1 LLNIIIVNYNSTN
14 HLLVCL
20 RSIYN
25 SLKGL
30 SAEIFVQDNASQ
42 DNVDRVVDLFPDVN
56 LTKNKSNLGFA
67 KAVNQALKQS
77 IVPYVLL
84 INPDSHVKTGALKA
98 MLSFMEANLDIAIL
112 GPKILNPDGSVQGSA
127 RSFPTL
133 LTGLFGRTSLLTRF
147 FPNNRFSIA
156 NIRTTLSDGISP
168 IEVDWVSGACMM
180 IRRSAI
186 NAVGN
191 LDESFFMYWED
202 ADWCR
207 RMTLR
212 GWKVIYFPKASITH
226 HIGVSSNQLLWRTIW
241 EFHKSSY
248 LLFSKYA
255 HSKFVFLKP
264 FAIGGLGFR
273 YLAIIALKLMS
284 IANERILLPLFSSLK
299 LLFPDKKAKIGHLSK
314 DSNVMADSI
323 APEDKPVDAAIV
335 KKSDIA
341 RLEIKDQSMND
352 QSRKDLMPV

>member
-1 LLNIIIVNYNSTN
+1 MLDIIIVNYNSTD

-20 RSIYN
+20 RSIYK
-25 SLKGL
+25 SLEG
-30 SAEIFVQDNASQ
+30 SYAEIFVQDNASK
-42 DNVDRVVDLFPDVN
+42 DNVDCVIDRFPEVN

-67 KAVNQALKQS
+67 KAVNQALKQG
-77 IVPYVLL
+77 VAPYVLL
-84 INPDSHVKTGALKA
+84 VNPDSQVRPGALKA
-98 MLSFMEANLDIAIL
+98 MLSFMKARLDIAIL
-112 GPKILNPDGSVQGSA
+112 GPKILNSDGSVQGSA
-127 RSFPTL
+127 RSFPTF

-212 GWKVIYFPKASITH
+212 GWKVIYYPKASITH
-226 HIGVSSNQLLWRTIW
+226 HIGVSSNQLIWRTIW

-248 LLFSKYA
+248 LLFSKYT
-255 HSKFVFLKP
+255 HSKFVLLKP

-273 YLAIIALKLMS
+273 YLLIIALKLMS
-284 IANERILLPLFSSLK
+284 IANERILLTLFSSLK
-299 LLFPDKKAKIGHLSK
+299 LLFPDKKAKTGHLSK
-314 DSNVMADSI
+314 DYDVMADS
-323 APEDKPVDAAIV
+323 ALLEDEPVNAAIV
-335 KKSDIA
+335 KSDVD
-341 RLEIKDQSMND
+341 RLEANDQSMED
-352 QSRKDLMPV
+352 QSQKDLMPT